1 MSVAATQNSRTMLN
15 KVPAVTLVFWIIK
28 ILSTTVGETGA
39 DLLIFK
45 LHWGLALTSL
55 VMLLPL
61 LLIVILQLRAT
72 RYVPWIY
79 WSTVVMISI
88 VGTLI
93 TDNLVDNLGVSLEA
107 TSIAFSVLLVLILR
121 TIAIEFRS
129 HRESPRW
136 RSTWDW
142 FFFASS
148 LGITLLLGVALGNVI
163 RGIPLDSSGQVTL
176 KLVDLL
182 NPYSLAVGVTAVAM
196 LSLHGGIFLTLKV
209 DGELRG
215 RIERLVPRLMVA
227 FFALMTVLVVW
238 TLLLRTEVTATY
250 RDRVWIAAFPV
261 LALVSTVVAWRL
273 IRAGHFLPAFG
284 ASALTI
290 ALLMATVAAGMYP
303 VMLPSS
309 IDSSYDLTV
318 HNAASAPETLTVM
331 TVIAVI
337 GIPFV
342 LLYTAGVYYF
352 FRGRVVLDDHG
363 Y

>member
-1 MSVAATQNSRTMLN
+1 
-15 KVPAVTLVFWIIK
+15 
-28 ILSTTVGETGA
+28 
-39 DLLIFK
+39 
-45 LHWGLALTSL
+45 
-55 VMLLPL
+55 
-61 LLIVILQLRAT
+61 
-72 RYVPWIY
+72 
-79 WSTVVMISI
+79 
-88 VGTLI
+88 
-93 TDNLVDNLGVSLEA
+93 VSLE
-107 TSIAFSVLLVLILR
+107 TLWFVLYIGIIAGYVILDGFDLGVGILSPFVARTDRDHRMLLNAIGPVWDGNEVWLVLGGGALFAAFPVVYASLFSGFYLAMMLVLLVLILR

-129 HRESPRW
+129 HRESARW
-136 RSTWDW
+136 RATWDW

-176 KLVDLL
+176 RLVDLL

-209 DGELRG
+209 DGELRE

-261 LALVSTVVAWRL
+261 LALMSTVVAWRL
-273 IRAGHFLPAFG
+273 IRAGRFLPAFG

-318 HNAASAPETLTVM
+318 NNAASAPETLTVM